1 MNYGKAA
8 LWIVERLF
16 DVAELVVKL
25 SEKKKKPAPS
35 QLSLRDLIDLKR
47 QQDESVRR
55 SSAPTVVIP
64 PPSERFEKRR

>member
-25 SEKKKKPAPS
+25 SEKKKKPEPS
-35 QLSLRDLIDLKR
+35 HLTLRDLVEMKR
-47 QQDESVRR
+47 QQDEGVRR

-64 PPSERFEKRR
+64 PPSEREKRR